1 MPIASLMSRTHWQ
14 KKLAPHNLFYQ
25 LRKHLGQISQPN
37 SNGHLATFGL
47 LCPPASAIY
56 AKVISD
62 SRIDFLPCFM
72 ACETNVPGYA
82 LGGPLVV
89 AMCALRLHRSVRE
102 SFPYSAMR
110 DDVLSKT
117 TERGNLS

>member
-1 MPIASLMSRTHWQ
+1 M
-14 KKLAPHNLFYQ
+14 
-25 LRKHLGQISQPN
+25 
-37 SNGHLATFGL
+37 
-47 LCPPASAIY
+47 
-56 AKVISD
+56 VD

-102 SFPYSAMR
+102 SFPKNVVSN
-110 DDVLSKT
+110 DVLSET
-117 TERGNLS
+117 TERGHLSSASCFFAGGKAGDAFVPAL